1 MPTLIQAIAKNP
13 TVNAFRRVWRGSENV
28 RDWRFEN
35 VRDWQF
41 EPSPGDVVANADRD
55 GFYVIAAM
63 NIISERDV
71 YRCYMD
77 VSLPKRINTY
87 AYFISGDE
95 LRYDQARK
103 FEGEIIP
110 AIAIDGLGVYDLF
123 YSRIAP
129 ELGIGVLKRGLAASK
144 RKHFIAE
151 DLGYIFRD
159 EGRYREAAAMFQLA
173 ADEEVSSYFL
183 YGELAQMYGK
193 IGEAEKQKKY
203 AELFRQ

>member
-13 TVNAFRRVWRGSENV
+13 TVNAFRRVRRGS
-28 RDWRFEN
+28 DN

-71 YRCYMD
+71 CRCYMD
-77 VSLPKRINTY
+77 VSLPERINDY
-87 AYFISGDE
+87 AYLIAGDE

-110 AIAIDGLGVYDLF
+110 AIAIDGFGVYDLF

-159 EGRYREAAAMFQLA
+159 EGRYREAAEMFQLA
-173 ADEEVSSYFL
+173 ADEEVSSYFI

>member
-13 TVNAFRRVWRGSENV
+13 TVNAFRRVSRGS
-28 RDWRFEN
+28 DN

-63 NIISERDV
+63 NIISERNV
-71 YRCYMD
+71 CRCY
-77 VSLPKRINTY
+77 
-87 AYFISGDE
+87 
-95 LRYDQARK
+95 
-103 FEGEIIP
+103 
-110 AIAIDGLGVYDLF
+110 
-123 YSRIAP
+123 
-129 ELGIGVLKRGLAASK
+129 
-144 RKHFIAE
+144 
-151 DLGYIFRD
+151 
-159 EGRYREAAAMFQLA
+159 MFQLA
-173 ADEEVSSYFL
+173 ADEEVSSYFI